1 MKTNPCSCVIHF
13 NLNSLPLIE
22 ALSGNPYMYSI
33 HKFLLLFLV
42 FVPELTSAKESH
54 SIGVGIF
61 NEPSGERYGAELFIS
76 ARGDYFGGRLSGVY
90 YASTSISTN
99 KVETYTESTDIF
111 GNVIYAGTI
120 ESTQDIENNE
130 EYGGFSVFAF
140 IHADQLINPY
150 LGLGMFVG
158 RPFHCSSEK
167 EELETCH
174 EDAEVAFYPEFGVE
188 VNIYNVRITPYIRR
202 YYDTSTSNKSENV
215 YGINFS
221 IH

>member
-1 MKTNPCSCVIHF
+1 MEGLVVFITRAQASQ
-13 NLNSLPLIE
+13 
-22 ALSGNPYMYSI
+22 
-33 HKFLLLFLV
+33 HKKLKRQL
-42 FVPELTSAKESH
+42 K
-54 SIGVGIF
+54 
-61 NEPSGERYGAELFIS
+61 N
-76 ARGDYFGGRLSGVY
+76 
-90 YASTSISTN
+90 
-99 KVETYTESTDIF
+99 TDIF

-120 ESTQDIENNE
+120 EPTQDIEKNE
-130 EYGGFSVFAF
+130 EYGGLSVFGF
-140 IHADQLINPY
+140 IHAGQLINPY